1 MVADPIVYE
10 PLTPETALAQLGLSA
25 SATQEQVQAAR
36 EAAIAELDL
45 MARNARSESL
55 SASYRRARAQIDR
68 AYEVLRSNGRAAGDQ
83 ADAKAAQVQNLADKR
98 ETPKRI
104 SEDPSEAAKLAR
116 EAADKASQ
124 TTQAAQEAAR
134 LARHAAQQAN
144 RAAQHATDTAR
155 QAQAAAEVASEARK
169 VLEQLRQ
176 QSAGLAD
183 EIKSIREDLRRIGD
197 SAKALGRTVADL
209 GEETEREIG
218 AVKDARRRADQLLTL
233 VERNESEI
241 ATAAMHAEA
250 YRDSAM
256 YAAQAAEKLL
266 RALSEPETPVA

>member
-45 MARNARSESL
+45 MARDARSESL

-68 AYEVLRSNGRAAGDQ
+68 AYEVLRSDRRVANDQ
-83 ADAKAAQVQNLADKR
+83 ADAKAAPVQNLADKL
-98 ETPKRI
+98 ETSK
-104 SEDPSEAAKLAR
+104 SEDSSEAAKLAR
-116 EAADKASQ
+116 EAAEKASQ

-144 RAAQHATDTAR
+144 RAARHATDTAR
-155 QAQAAAEVASEARK
+155 QAQAAAEVAFEARK